1 MMRAPL
7 SASSKKTR
15 GPPIEVRVD
24 LPSLQQMLE
33 LAQARERRG
42 VEVPVGH
49 GDVLEQAAQLLSAS
63 PSVPLA
69 TEAGQ
74 DPLDLVEGHAV
85 AAIVAAVVAE
95 DDFAIGEGLADRLGD
110 LADPVVVVVVA
121 DIEDLVGYR
130 LARRLK
136 GGGDRRADIAH
147 MHQWPPRHAV
157 AGHGYAASCP
167 RQPGQVVQH
176 DVEANAR

>member
-1 MMRAPL
+1 
-7 SASSKKTR
+7 
-15 GPPIEVRVD
+15 
-24 LPSLQQMLE
+24 MLE

-85 AAIVAAVVAE
+85 AAIVAA
-95 DDFAIGEGLADRLGD
+95 
-110 LADPVVVVVVA
+110 
-121 DIEDLVGYR
+121 R
-130 LARRLK
+130 LAE
-136 GGGDRRADIAH
+136 
-147 MHQWPPRHAV
+147 
-157 AGHGYAASCP
+157 AGHDSQRVNRGGELDQDHLAEGGRVSSAK
-167 RQPGQVVQH
+167 
-176 DVEANAR
+176 